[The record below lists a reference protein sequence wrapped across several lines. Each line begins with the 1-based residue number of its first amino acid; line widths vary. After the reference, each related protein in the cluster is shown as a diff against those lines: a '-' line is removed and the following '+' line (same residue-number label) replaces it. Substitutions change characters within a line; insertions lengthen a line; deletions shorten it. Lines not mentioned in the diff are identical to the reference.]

1 MSITIE
7 LEPEVE
13 TRVKAQAS
21 DSGEKVEVYL
31 KTLIDEETA
40 KRERIKSLSEK
51 SFDEILAPIRK
62 GFQESGMSEDEWLE
76 LFENEREAMW
86 QEKHGTK

>member
-1 MSITIE
+1 MTITVE
-7 LEPEVE
+7 LPSEVE
-13 TRVKAQAS
+13 GKIKTRALN
-21 DSGEKVEVYL
+21 DGLKVEVYVGE
-31 KTLIDEETA
+31 LIKEAFER
-40 KRERIKSLSEK
+40 RERIEEASEK

-86 QEKHGTK
+86 QEKNGAK